1 MIFKNISKKYTNND
15 RDTDVLKNL
24 DIEFKKE
31 KITLIMGS
39 SGIGKTTLLKIAG
52 CLIKPSSGK
61 LMYENKTYN
70 LLDDNMEKFR
80 TKNFSYVF
88 QNFNLLPEFNV
99 YENLLIP
106 CFINNL
112 DIDNCKNRIDELLS
126 YLNLEYLKFSYPNY
140 ISHGEKQ
147 RISFIRSIIGEQNYI
162 LADEPTGNLDEINT
176 KIILDIIVNI
186 NKDFKCSFII
196 ASHDNNFRDIADNIY
211 LIKNGKLIKN
221 NE

>member
-1 MIFKNISKKYTNND
+1 MIFNNISKIYTNNESN
-15 RDTDVLKNL
+15 TDVLKDLNV
-24 DIEFKKE
+24 EFEKE

-39 SGIGKTTLLKIAG
+39 SGIGKTTLLNIVG
-52 CLIKPSSGK
+52 CLIKPNSGK
-61 LMYENKTYN
+61 LIYKNKTYN
-70 LLDDNMEKFR
+70 LLTDNMEEFR

-106 CFINNL
+106 CYINNL

-126 YLNLEYLKFSYPNY
+126 YLSLEYLKFSYPDY

-147 RISFIRSIIGEQNYI
+147 RIAFIRSIIGQQNYI
-162 LADEPTGNLDEINT
+162 LADEPTGNLEEINT

-186 NKDFKCSFII
+186 NKVFKCSFII
-196 ASHDNNFRDIADNIY
+196 ASHDNSFKNIADNIY
-211 LIKNGKLIKN
+211 LIKNGKLIKTD
-221 NE
+221 E